1 MRELFIN
8 SQLVDIDEETK
19 INLEFVSCLTF
30 GIGAYTA
37 PRSWTVSLPKTTNNK
52 KIIDGAC
59 NADYSGTFPY
69 RKYTVDYYEN
79 SVKIIDS
86 RNAVLLKVS
95 DKIEFC
101 FVFGSIFEKLKSL
114 SEKLL
119 TELTE
124 TESDAIDWNNTID
137 YSAISGVCWRNWFN
151 YTNKDRTYT
160 SHADIPYCVSHPVVT
175 FAWLVDRIGTEFD
188 IDLSSLS
195 ALQTASVPLKSAIGI
210 SSIGKTDEY
219 IYETSGFTGKKPIF
233 LDPVIPNDFFAL
245 AGVADEVL
253 KVVQN
258 EIGQK
263 SVLRF
268 TGTAH
273 FESASQQLKFYKNGS
288 VIYTFDPTPDGDFI
302 NFSFTDLDVEI
313 TGNDEFFFSLAVWNP
328 LSGSLDLTVEHIY
341 NQSFYNKSFFI
352 IPNLPKIK
360 CSDFIFDCCVLAGVF
375 PAITSTGEITFFS
388 LQDIYD
394 NIGSA
399 YDWTNRLKKTQPYFG
414 EVSDIEFKFGN
425 YQKKNYLK
433 YIEDVTNPL
442 DTSAFLQVDNDN
454 LDETADLATLHFKAG
469 KRFSELTNTIDYPL
483 YDISLNLGVLSR
495 EIIEQDADV
504 IGEISGTMLD
514 FTDDLKFSAIKATAN
529 YTAYQNIIYQP
540 KLLKD
545 EVYLKASDIV
555 NLDLT
560 KPVYFNQ
567 YGKYYAI
574 TKLTFRQDDFS
585 DVELLE
591 L

>member
-86 RNAVLLKVS
+86 GNAVLLKVS

-175 FAWLVDRIGTEFD
+175 FAWLVERIGTEFD

-195 ALQTASVPLKSAIGI
+195 ALQTASVPLKSAICI

-219 IYETSGFTGKKPIF
+219 TFASTTLYGLLFTYSLP
-233 LDPVIPNDFFAL
+233 
-245 AGVADEVL
+245 DEYNFINIKGSNNELL
-253 KVVQN
+253 KIMLN

-263 SVLRF
+263 SVIKF
-268 TGTAH
+268 EGTCEH
-273 FESASQQLKFYKNGS
+273 DGVNQFLELYKNGS
-288 VIYTFDPTPDGDFI
+288 LIQQFAGEVSGGLIEYTFSYETEFY
-302 NFSFTDLDVEI
+302 
-313 TGNDEFFFSLAVWNP
+313 GNDEFYFRFDNVAPTNAN
-328 LSGSLDLTVEHIY
+328 LDVKISHIY

-375 PAITSTGEITFFS
+375 PTITATGEITFFS

-394 NIGSA
+394 NISSA

>member
-8 SQLVDIDEETK
+8 SQLVDIDDETK

-52 KIIDGAC
+52 KIIEGAC
-59 NADYSGTFPY
+59 SADYSGVFPY

-79 SVKIIDS
+79 SVRIIDTGQ
-86 RNAVLLKVS
+86 AVLLRIK

-101 FVFGSIFEKLKSL
+101 FVFGAVFDKLKSL

-124 TESDAIDWNNTID
+124 TESDAIDWNNMIS
-137 YSAISGVCWRNWFN
+137 YSGTGGVVWRNWFN

-195 ALQTASVPLKSAIGI
+195 ALQTASVPLKSATGI
-210 SSIGKTDEY
+210 SSIGKTDTY
-219 IYETSGFTGKKPIF
+219 LFDTSGFTGKKPIF
-233 LDPVIPNDFFAL
+233 LEPETPYDFIAL

-268 TGTAH
+268 TGTAQ
-273 FESASQQLKFYKNGS
+273 FESASQQLKLYKNGA
-288 VIYTFDPTPDGDFI
+288 VIQTFDPTLDGDFI
-302 NFSFTDLDVEI
+302 NFSFTDIDIEI
-313 TGNDEFFFSLAVWNP
+313 TGNDEFFFSLADSTP
-328 LSGSLDLTVEHIY
+328 TSGTLELTVEHVY

-375 PAITSTGEITFFS
+375 PTITATGEITFFS
-388 LQDIYD
+388 LTDIYD
-394 NIGSA
+394 NIETG
-399 YDWTNRLKKTQPYFG
+399 YDWTKRLKKTQPYFG
-414 EVSDIEFKFGN
+414 EVSDIEFKFGS
-425 YQKKNYLK
+425 YQKKNYLR
-433 YIEDVTNPL
+433 YVEDETNPL
-442 DTSAFLQVDNDN
+442 DTSAYLQVDNDN

-483 YDISLNLGVLSR
+483 YDISVNAGVLSR
-495 EIIEQDADV
+495 EVIEQDGDI
-504 IGEISGTMLD
+504 IGEISGTLLD
-514 FTDDLKFSAIKATAN
+514 FTDALKFSAITATAN
-529 YTAYQNIIYQP
+529 YTAYQSIIYQP